1 MKKTFVLFILCLVLV
16 LGGVAAVVLPIR
28 DSRDQVTVTAETLA
42 GDPTAAQGLVAEQS
56 FHYNYKLYWDVTIPL
71 ADPAAASTV
80 FTRDDSLPPD
90 SVPDD
95 SFTLYFP
102 DYGYGTDHLE
112 PWPDLMDL
120 FLDVG
125 SRTPDGDTY
134 LELVSPK
141 DYMEHYPLTGH
152 ISFYNAAGEG
162 TSLDLTPMLKA
173 FFRLPVLE
181 SDRWF
186 IQITKDDRG
195 ALGHLFFHTMAD
207 AVQPYT
213 CSALADSYALFTFG
227 ETSKPILPDFSQVPG
242 GFGLYRVDFAPGQ
255 DGVPVLVPDSLCNV
269 YPLPQDTWVAGLTL
283 SPDQKEVYLLTVQ
296 GDETL
301 CTVLD
306 GETMAAKQT
315 FPVPLPPPETTVTAK
330 GTENIDLGAWEHQVS
345 PLAKFACGENFLCF
359 QEDKTFHLFTR
370 QADGTFGFQFTGTL
384 TEHMQGRESYRN
396 SHALVWN
403 GEKLAA
409 ASQSLD
415 GLCLSVFG
423 PDGALLYEGRYV
435 TSLAEVHDSGASF
448 LVEAP
453 LALAWE

>member
-1 MKKTFVLFILCLVLV
+1 MKKTFALFTLCLVLI
-16 LGGVAAVVLPIR
+16 LGIVAVAAFTLHH
-28 DSRDQVTVTAETLA
+28 DRDQVSVTAETLA
-42 GDPTAAQGLVAEQS
+42 GDPAAAQGLVAEQT

-95 SFTLYFP
+95 SLSLYFP
-102 DYGYGTDHLE
+102 AAGFGIDSLE
-112 PWPDLMDL
+112 SWPDLMEL
-120 FLDVG
+120 FLDVAA
-125 SRTPDGDTY
+125 RTPDGDTR
-134 LELVSPK
+134 LELVHPG
-141 DYMEHYPLTGH
+141 DYMEYYPLTGD

-181 SDRWF
+181 RDRWL

-195 ALGHLFFHTMAD
+195 VPGYLFFHTMAD
-207 AVQPYT
+207 AVQLST

-227 ETSKPILPDFSQVPG
+227 ETSEPIFPDFSQVPG

-255 DGVPVLVPDSLCNV
+255 DGVPVLVPDSLRNV

-283 SPDQKEVYLLTVQ
+283 SPDQKEVYLLTIQ

-330 GTENIDLGAWEHQVS
+330 GTENIDLGAWEHRVS
-345 PLAKFACGENFLCF
+345 PLVKFSCGENFLCF

-370 QADGTFGFQFTGTL
+370 QADGTLGFQFTGTL
-384 TEHMQGRESYRN
+384 TQHMQGRESYRN

-415 GLCLSVFG
+415 GLCLSVFD

-435 TSLAEVHDSGASF
+435 TSLAQVHDSGASF
-448 LVEAP
+448 LVETP